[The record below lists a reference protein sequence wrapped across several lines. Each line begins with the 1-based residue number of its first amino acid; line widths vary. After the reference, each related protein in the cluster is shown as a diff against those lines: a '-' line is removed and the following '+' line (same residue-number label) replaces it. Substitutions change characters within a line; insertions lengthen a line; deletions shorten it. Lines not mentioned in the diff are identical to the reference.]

1 MLSRVAHSI
10 YWLTRYVE
18 RAENVA
24 RFVDV
29 NLNLLMDSPVGTAG
43 QWDPLISVSGDRA
56 LFQTLY
62 NGEATAKNAL
72 NFLTF
77 DRRCPNSIISCVRAA
92 RENARSVRETISS
105 EMWEQLNA
113 FYLMVED
120 AAKAATITDIGE
132 LCAFYAEVKM
142 ASHRFAGVMNAT
154 QSWNESWHFGRLG
167 RLLERAD
174 KTARILDVKYFLL
187 LPSPQEVGT
196 PLDNLQWIALLR
208 SASAY
213 EMYRKAQRKISPA
226 SVASFLIL
234 DPYFP
239 RSIKFCLHRAEDSL
253 RSIIGFDNKSM
264 ASQRALGKL
273 RAEIDYGTID
283 EIFQGGLHEF
293 LDNLQQRLNQV
304 GDCIYTDFIA
314 IPQPSSVLSQ
324 AQ

>member
-1 MLSRVAHSI
+1 MLSRVANSI
-10 YWLTRYVE
+10 YWLTRYIE

-24 RFVDV
+24 RFVEV
-29 NLNLLMDSPVGTAG
+29 NLNMLMDSPVGTAQ
-43 QWDPLISVSGDRA
+43 QWDPLISVSGDRD

-62 NGEATAKNAL
+62 NGEATSANAL

-77 DRRCPNSIISCVRAA
+77 DQRSPNSVISCVRAA

-120 AAKAATITDIGE
+120 AAKAATLTDIGE
-132 LCAFYAEVKM
+132 LCAFYSEVKM
-142 ASHRFAGVMNAT
+142 ASHRFSGVMNAT

-196 PLDNLQWIALLR
+196 PLDNLQWIALLK

-213 EMYRKAQRKISPA
+213 EMYRKTERKISPV

-234 DPYFP
+234 DPHFP

-253 RSIIGFDNKSM
+253 RSIAGSQENSL
-264 ASQRALGKL
+264 ASQRALGRL
-273 RAEIDYGTID
+273 RAEIDYITLD
-283 EIFQGGLHEF
+283 EIFQDGLHEF
-293 LDNLQQRLNQV
+293 LDNLQRRINQV
-304 GDCIYTDFIA
+304 GGCVYTDFIA
-314 IPQPSSVLSQ
+314 IPQHSPTLSQ

>member
-10 YWLTRYVE
+10 YWLTRYIE

-29 NLNLLMDSPVGTAG
+29 NLNLLMDSPIGTAG

-62 NGEATAKNAL
+62 DGEATSKNAL

-77 DRRCPNSIISCVRAA
+77 DRRCPNSVISCVRAA

-120 AAKAATITDIGE
+120 AAKTVTISDIGE
-132 LCAFYAEVKM
+132 LCTFYAEVKM
-142 ASHRFAGVMNAT
+142 ASHRFAGVMSAT

-196 PLDNLQWIALLR
+196 PLDNLQWIALLK
-208 SASAY
+208 SASAH
-213 EMYRKAQRKISPA
+213 EMYRKTQRKISPA
-226 SVASFLIL
+226 SVASFLIF
-234 DPYFP
+234 DAHFP
-239 RSIKFCLHRAEDSL
+239 RTIKFCLHRAEDSL
-253 RSIIGFDNKSM
+253 RSIIGSEDSSM
-264 ASQRALGKL
+264 ASQRALGRL

-283 EIFQGGLHEF
+283 EIFQLGLHEF
-293 LDNLQQRLNQV
+293 LDDLQRRINQV

-314 IPQPSSVLSQ
+314 IPQPSPVLSQ